1 MKKQTTSNTAQETNK
16 QIFDAITL
24 IADQRNIPR
33 DTVIDALKDAIL
45 KSYVKEYPE
54 SELEV
59 VIDYDNKHM
68 EINQLFKVVEDNP
81 ELNDYSEIAVK
92 DAQTIDKTLKL
103 GDTYKK
109 PVSLADLSKLSL
121 RMHLG
126 QLLKHNVT
134 SQSNKQI
141 FTA

>member
-1 MKKQTTSNTAQETNK
+1 MPKQTKNDASQETNK

-33 DTVIDALKDAIL
+33 DTVIDSLKDAII
-45 KSYVKEYPE
+45 KSYIKEYPE

-59 VIDYDNKHM
+59 IIDYDNKHM
-68 EINQLFKVVEDNP
+68 EINQLFKVVDDNP
-81 ELNDYSEIAVK
+81 ELNDYAEISVK
-92 DAQTIDKTLKL
+92 DAQAIAKSLKA

-121 RMHLG
+121 RMHLA

>member
-1 MKKQTTSNTAQETNK
+1 MKKQATSTTAQETNK

-33 DTVIDALKDAIL
+33 DTVIDSLKDAIL

-68 EINQLFKVVEDNP
+68 EINQLFKVVDDNP
-81 ELNDYSEIAVK
+81 ELNDYSEISVK
-92 DAQTIDKTLKL
+92 DAQAIDKSLKL
-103 GDTYKK
+103 GDIYKK

-121 RMHLG
+121 RMHLA